1 MIMSDWIDVNERLPN
16 DLQQVLIAH
25 CEGGVMQ
32 AQYEERYP
40 RDKPHEYR
48 FLTPYGNEI
57 YDVKT
62 KYPAITHWM
71 PLPVS
76 PIVQAYR
83 ENKGNQL

>member
-1 MIMSDWIDVNERLPN
+1 MGDDMSEWIDVNERLPN
-16 DLQQVLIAH
+16 DMQHVLIAH

-40 RDKPHEYR
+40 KDKPHEYR
-48 FLTPYGNEI
+48 FLTPYGSEI

-62 KYPAITHWM
+62 EYPAITHWM

-76 PIVQAYR
+76 PTMQAHHD
-83 ENKGNQL
+83 KQ

>member
-1 MIMSDWIDVNERLPN
+1 MMIMSNWIDVNERLPN

-32 AQYEERYP
+32 AQYKERYP

-62 KYPAITHWM
+62 EYPAITHWM

-76 PIVQAYR
+76 PTMQAHYA
-83 ENKGNQL
+83 NSN

>member
-1 MIMSDWIDVNERLPN
+1 MSDWIDVNERLPN

-62 KYPAITHWM
+62 AYPAITHWM

-76 PIVQAYR
+76 PTVQAYR
-83 ENKGNQL
+83 ENKGSQLWK